1 MWADL
6 INKEK
11 IHRVLWC
18 ALYMAVTVALQTTV
32 FAHIALFGVLH
43 RHLTPEEVEHIAQEL
58 YRGEGGLD
66 SAVPADEIRRQI
78 QATVHEKP
86 AESDVRRVAA
96 RLAKGGWPLVPV
108 KELND

>member
-32 FAHIALFGVLH
+32 FAHIALFGVH
-43 RHLTPEEVEHIAQEL
+43 AMF
-58 YRGEGGLD
+58 
-66 SAVPADEIRRQI
+66 VPAVGGAGGPASAACRWWNPVRPIRHRSRTPCVQ
-78 QATVHEKP
+78 
-86 AESDVRRVAA
+86 
-96 RLAKGGWPLVPV
+96 LV
-108 KELND
+108 

>member
-1 MWADL
+1 MS
-6 INKEK
+6 NNVFEQ
-11 IHRVLWC
+11 VLNWLR
-18 ALYMAVTVALQTTV
+18 AGYPQGIPEGDY
-32 FAHIALFGVLH
+32 IALFGVLH